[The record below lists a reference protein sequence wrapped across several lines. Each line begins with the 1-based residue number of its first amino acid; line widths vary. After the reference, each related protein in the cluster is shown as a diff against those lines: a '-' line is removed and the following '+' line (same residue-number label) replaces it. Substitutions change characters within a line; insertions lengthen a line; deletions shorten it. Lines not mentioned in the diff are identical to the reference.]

1 MKMIYDFDTVYD
13 RRNTN
18 SLKWDFAAE
27 RHHSEDE
34 LSLWVADMDFRSPD
48 PILKALHDVV
58 DRGFFGYTADKKE
71 DREIV
76 CSWFER
82 RHGYAYDPEDM
93 IFAPGVVYALTQA
106 VNGITEP
113 GDAVMISEPVYYPF
127 SALVKDAG
135 RRLVR
140 NVLIHDEEEHYGID
154 FDIFEKQIKDNDV
167 KVYILCSPHNPV
179 GRVWTKEE
187 LLKIG
192 DICLANKVTVF
203 SDEIHADFVYG
214 DNKHIPFASISPEFE
229 QNSVTF
235 TSPSK
240 TFNLAGLQ
248 IAEIIARDEK
258 KRAAVKKAVNATG
271 YAEVP
276 VTGLAAMRAAYTECD
291 GWVDETV
298 SYIWKNILY
307 MKDHID
313 EKIPQLKMKLPEGTY
328 LPWVDCRSLGYD
340 RKELEDLIRNRAKL
354 WLDAGYIF
362 GESGTGWQRFNAACP
377 KSIIVEVMD
386 RLEKAVNERI

>member
-1 MKMIYDFDTVYD
+1 MIYDFDTVYD